1 MRPAGEPGQLTKS
14 CINSGDQA
22 RRTTRLTRRGVTAR
36 TRFPSVAADGRIA
49 DALTHRI
56 SIDVQLSGR
65 GSKACHTS
73 DKRIAGSPRSR
84 VTKSTIEGLLISA
97 CPGRFDAFADR
108 ILAAFSDV
116 LCGLLYT
123 LIDVDD
129 D

>member
-22 RRTTRLTRRGVTAR
+22 RRTTRLTGRGVTAR

-65 GSKACHTS
+65 GS
-73 DKRIAGSPRSR
+73 RR
-84 VTKSTIEGLLISA
+84 VTLRISASPETSQPIVTLLPEVEKSTCTDDVERVRGLGMEEL
-97 CPGRFDAFADR
+97 FH
-108 ILAAFSDV
+108 LAVGEF
-116 LCGLLYT
+116 G
-123 LIDVDD
+123 
-129 D
+129 